1 MHRSAAGSVFISIA
15 QAAKGEWSLFFQILH
30 HTVQFL
36 LHFLVTA
43 DVEFR
48 QLLGTALEAAD
59 AYRLIGADNADASLV
74 FQRIDLVQQSVVAH
88 LLGQQRGQE
97 QRFIAIKIIIQVHH
111 ALAGLL
117 FSETFLPRGHDD
129 DLVKALAQ
137 RPVDGDG
144 AGAAAVQVAVTVD
157 LDRKSNFTVLGLS
170 VLREEKKLKVQT

>member
-48 QLLGTALEAAD
+48 QLLGAALEAAD

-74 FQRIDLVQQSVVAH
+74 FQRIDLVQRISWVSSVA
-88 LLGQQRGQE
+88 R
-97 QRFIAIKIIIQVHH
+97 
-111 ALAGLL
+111 
-117 FSETFLPRGHDD
+117 
-129 DLVKALAQ
+129 
-137 RPVDGDG
+137 
-144 AGAAAVQVAVTVD
+144 
-157 LDRKSNFTVLGLS
+157 NNGLS
-170 VLREEKKLKVQT
+170 P